1 MTDVIDDLN
10 ELTEDPSKF
19 TNEYVKN
26 TALTAAL
33 ALESQAKFII
43 LGQQQLDKMHVN
55 FMKLQELSAMAV
67 DNRNKTQDNFDSAFA
82 VIARV
87 KKVVDIMECY
97 CYAKGACC
105 RKCQINEAILK
116 DLT

>member
-19 TNEYVKN
+19 TNTYIKH
-26 TALTAAL
+26 TALNAAL

-67 DNRNKTQDNFDSAFA
+67 EQRNKTQDNFDSAFA

-87 KKVVDIMECY
+87 KDIIDVMGCY
-97 CYAKGACC
+97 CYEEDSTC
-105 RKCQINEAILK
+105 RKCQLNAAILK